1 MEHFKHI
8 KILCIALL
16 TIFYLE
22 ISNYSFIRN
31 YLLSESDVISRLINS
46 EYGVSQKLKDYL
58 KDKDYQFIYDEN
70 NQEYEGNIISYVLIK
85 EIDSLFID
93 TKEIKISKSLIL
105 GSFI

>member
-58 KDKDYQFIYDEN
+58 KDKDYQFVYDEN